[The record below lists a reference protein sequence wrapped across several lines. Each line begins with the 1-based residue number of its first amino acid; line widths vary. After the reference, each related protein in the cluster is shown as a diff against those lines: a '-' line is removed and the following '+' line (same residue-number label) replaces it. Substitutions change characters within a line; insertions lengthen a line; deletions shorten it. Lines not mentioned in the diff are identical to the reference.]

1 MFNLIFHPEADKEYT
16 EAMIWYEKQKL
27 GLGKRFELSVD
38 SIIKKIQTQPEF
50 FGYSRKPFREASVI
64 LFPYTIVFKINKRK
78 QAIYVVAV
86 YHTSRN
92 PKKKYRN

>member
-1 MFNLIFHPEADKEYT
+1 MFQLILHPTAQKEYE
-16 EAMIWYEKQKL
+16 EAMIWYEQQKP
-27 GLGKRFELSVD
+27 GLGKRFEIAVD
-38 SIIKKIQTQPEF
+38 AIIKKIQTNPEL

-64 LFPYTIVFKINKRK
+64 LFPYAIVFKINKSN
-78 QAIYVVAV
+78 QTVYIAAV